1 MANRYI
7 QISDVEDDLELG
19 TTNSETSPTSDKIQQ
34 WIEGAEAEVD
44 ALTKNQW
51 DTHTVTDEIL
61 DINNS
66 TNILYT
72 KHCPI
77 VSITSISQNTGS
89 EFSPTWS
96 VISSSKYKILN
107 ANTGKILFD
116 GYYWNPRTLKITYI
130 AGHTTI
136 PTLVKELALLLVNK
150 RYIDNKLKQAAS
162 DTSVISVASIR
173 IMDNSAQTLK
183 YRIQGLDR
191 EIKDKIALLSK
202 ALKAKNFRIG
212 DLDLSYP
219 TTKRY
224 RW

>member
-89 EFSPTWS
+89 EFSPSWS
-96 VISSSKYKILN
+96 TISPSKYKILN

-116 GYYWNPRTLKITYI
+116 GYYWNPRTLKITYD
-130 AGHTTI
+130 AGYTTI

-150 RYIDNKLKQAAS
+150 RYIDNRLKQAAS

-183 YRIQGLDR
+183 YRIEGLDR

-202 ALKAKNFRIG
+202 SLKAKNFRIG

>member
-7 QISDVEDDLELG
+7 EVSDVEEDLELG
-19 TTNSETSPTSDKIQQ
+19 TTNSTTSPTSDKIQQ
-34 WIEGAEAEVD
+34 WIEGAETELD

-72 KHCPI
+72 KHSPI

-89 EFSPTWS
+89 EFSPSWS
-96 VISSSKYKILN
+96 TISSSKYKILN

-116 GYYWNPRTLKITYI
+116 SYYWNPRTLKITYV
-130 AGHTTI
+130 AGYQTI

-183 YRIQGLDR
+183 YRIEGLDR

-202 ALKAKNFRIG
+202 SLKAKNFRIG